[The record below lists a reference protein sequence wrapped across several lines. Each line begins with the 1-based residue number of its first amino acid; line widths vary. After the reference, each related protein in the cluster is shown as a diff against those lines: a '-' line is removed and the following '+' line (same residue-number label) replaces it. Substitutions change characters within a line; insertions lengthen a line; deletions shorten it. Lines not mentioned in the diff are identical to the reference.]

1 MVTLNLNI
9 LTDIQEYFAVR
20 VAVSKPENAK
30 RKVGEVMDE
39 ARREAQAKLTH
50 NQDVDELELPCPHGT
65 LAADTSKASKRECE
79 LCWEV
84 FKQLTGEQ

>member
-1 MVTLNLNI
+1 MKLNI
-9 LTDIQEYFAVR
+9 LTE
-20 VAVSKPENAK
+20 
-30 RKVGEVMDE
+30 KVMRTRLELYLGEGSCEDLPDE
-39 ARREAQAKLTH
+39 AHVDLCEQQAKLTH